1 MYNTYMYS
9 MQPYSRYMYIEA
21 TIVLET
27 DYLSIPALYMYNVVV
42 HTYTVYYCTYALLYL
57 TWQ

>member
-1 MYNTYMYS
+1 MYSTYMYS

-27 DYLSIPALYMYNVVV
+27 DFVYNCTVHVQCTCSSTYIYMYSVG
-42 HTYTVYYCTYALLYL
+42 TYA
-57 TWQ
+57 